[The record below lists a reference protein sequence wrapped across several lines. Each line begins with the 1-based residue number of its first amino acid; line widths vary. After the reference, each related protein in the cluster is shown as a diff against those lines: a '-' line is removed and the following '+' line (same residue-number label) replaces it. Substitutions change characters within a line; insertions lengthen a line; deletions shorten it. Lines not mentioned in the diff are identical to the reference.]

1 MNQKHSQNIYY
12 AIININFKAEN
23 EIQFKKGIINVG
35 VRAKVQKNIIRAKR
49 LHLESCYLSL
59 WKW

>member
-12 AIININFKAEN
+12 ANININFKAEN
-23 EIQFKKGIINVG
+23 EIQFKKEIRNVG
-35 VRAKVQKNIIRAKR
+35 VMAKVQKNIIRAKR
-49 LHLESCYLSL
+49 LHLESCYMNL